1 MGECG
6 AILTYIART
15 LIKFSGA
22 CMNTEVRVETHDR
35 IVEIIIDRPPA
46 NAINPGVSNAIFE
59 ALSMLQEDDD
69 LRVGIITGSGE
80 RIFSAG
86 WDLKEIAQFDNNE
99 DAVNS
104 AFACPGGFAGISEF
118 WGLKKPVIAAI
129 NGMAVG
135 GGFEIALACDLV
147 VTADHAEFF
156 LPEMQR
162 GFLPDVGAIQ
172 ILPRRL
178 PYNVAMELL
187 YTGRRM
193 SAQEA
198 KHWGLACRVCPAAE
212 LMQQARSLAR
222 DIAQGAP
229 LALQALKEVV
239 PAIYNLPMPQ
249 AFAATKPGNDDLPIY
264 QKMLMSEDF
273 MEGPRAFAEKR
284 APRWQGK

>member
-1 MGECG
+1 
-6 AILTYIART
+6 
-15 LIKFSGA
+15 
-22 CMNTEVRVETHDR
+22 MNAEVRVETRDR
-35 IVEIIIDRPPA
+35 IVEITIDRPPA
-46 NAINPGVSNAIFE
+46 NAINPGVSNAVYD
-59 ALSMLQEDDD
+59 ALSMLQDNDE
-69 LRVGIITGSGE
+69 LRVGIITGGGE

-86 WDLKEIAQFDNNE
+86 WDLKEIAAFDNNE

-147 VTADHAEFF
+147 VAADHAEFF

-162 GFLPDVGAIQ
+162 GFLPDVGAVQ

-198 KHWGLACRVCPAAE
+198 QQWGLVCRVAPAAL
-212 LMQQARSLAR
+212 LMQQARALAR

-239 PAIYNLPMPQ
+239 PAIYNLPLPQ
-249 AFAATKPGNDDLPIY
+249 AFAATRPGNAELPIY

-284 APRWQGK
+284 APRWKGK

>member
-1 MGECG
+1 
-6 AILTYIART
+6 
-15 LIKFSGA
+15 
-22 CMNTEVRVETHDR
+22 MNAEVRVETRDQ
-35 IVEIIIDRPPA
+35 IVEITIDRPPA
-46 NAINPGVSNAIFE
+46 NAINPGVSMAIYE

-86 WDLKEIAQFDNNE
+86 WDLKEIAAFDNNE

-135 GGFEIALACDLV
+135 GGFEIALATDLV
-147 VTADHAEFF
+147 IAADHAEFF

-172 ILPRRL
+172 ILPRRV
-178 PYNVAMELL
+178 PYNVAMDLL

-193 SAQEA
+193 GAAGGPTVGPGVSCLPRGETDVAGARAGTRNRAGRAAGATGVERSRAGHLQSADSTRP
-198 KHWGLACRVCPAAE
+198 LPPPNPA
-212 LMQQARSLAR
+212 M
-222 DIAQGAP
+222 
-229 LALQALKEVV
+229 
-239 PAIYNLPMPQ
+239 
-249 AFAATKPGNDDLPIY
+249 PIY
-264 QKMLMSEDF
+264 PLTRKC
-273 MEGPRAFAEKR
+273 
-284 APRWQGK
+284 

>member
-1 MGECG
+1 
-6 AILTYIART
+6 
-15 LIKFSGA
+15 
-22 CMNTEVRVETHDR
+22 MNDEVRVEIYDR
-35 IVEIIIDRPPA
+35 IVEITIDRPPA
-46 NAINPGVSNAIFE
+46 NAINPAVSLAIYE
-59 ALSMLQEDDD
+59 ALSMLQDDD
-69 LRVGIITGSGE
+69 ELRVGIITGSGE

-86 WDLKEIAQFDNNE
+86 WDLKEIAAFDNNE

-104 AFACPGGFAGISEF
+104 AFNCPGGFAGISEF
-118 WGLKKPVIAAI
+118 WGLKKPVISAI

-135 GGFEIALACDLV
+135 GGFEIALATDMIV
-147 VTADHAEFF
+147 AADHAEFF

-172 ILPRRL
+172 ILPRKI

-198 KHWGLACRVCPAAE
+198 LHWGMVCRICPQTELIDRTRELAAVVA
-212 LMQQARSLAR
+212 S
-222 DIAQGAP
+222 GAP

-239 PAIYNLPMPQ
+239 PAIYNLPLPQ
-249 AFAATKPGNDDLPIY
+249 AFAATKPGNEDLPVY
-264 QKMLMSEDF
+264 QRMLQSDDF

-284 APRWQGK
+284 PPLWKGK

>member
-1 MGECG
+1 
-6 AILTYIART
+6 
-15 LIKFSGA
+15 
-22 CMNTEVRVETHDR
+22 MNAEVRVETRDR
-35 IVEIIIDRPPA
+35 IVEITIDRPPA
-46 NAINPGVSNAIFE
+46 NAINPGVSNAVYD
-59 ALSMLQEDDD
+59 ALSMLQDDD
-69 LRVGIITGSGE
+69 ELRVGIITGGGE

-86 WDLKEIAQFDNNE
+86 WDLKEIAAFDNNE

-147 VTADHAEFF
+147 VAADHAEFF

-162 GFLPDVGAIQ
+162 GFLPDVGAVQ

-198 KHWGLACRVCPAAE
+198 QQWGLVCRVAPAAL
-212 LMQQARSLAR
+212 LMQQARALAR

-239 PAIYNLPMPQ
+239 PAIYNLPLPQ
-249 AFAATKPGNDDLPIY
+249 AFAATRPGNAELPIY

-284 APRWQGK
+284 APRWKGK